1 MNNFLSGPV
10 QVLNIPLDQVPPI
23 IAPPAASAA
32 PVVWYTPEGFPTVET
47 DATILDIDGELL
59 LVTNGWQ
66 LKIIAVTQ
74 VKRWKTG
81 KGHERRED
89 LHAEQEDYDAQA

>member
-1 MNNFLSGPV
+1 MSVLTGPV

-23 IAPPAASAA
+23 QPPPADTFAP

-47 DATILDIDGELL
+47 DATILDIDRELL

-66 LKIIAVTQ
+66 LKIISVYQ
-74 VKRWKTG
+74 VKRWLSG
-81 KGHERRED
+81 PAHARREGVQVEM
-89 LHAEQEDYDAQA
+89 EQYDAQA